1 MQIYFIY
8 SIFNTLFHVLTS
20 SEKALAKDVS
30 VFTLGTFT
38 VRRESVARDTEPG
51 RESIS
56 AGISGKALEIV
67 GLSTSPSPSPS
78 LSALVCGE
86 SAVEAE
92 TSDNFPMLISSS
104 LVVGEDGDRRSDVV
118 LFGRGG
124 TLFQGINC
132 WAGKSLTLIN
142 LLWLLRTALGVRMS
156 LFRSDN
162 SSTRS
167 KVVAVSITA
176 AESG

>member
-38 VRRESVARDTEPG
+38 VRIESVARDTEPG

-56 AGISGKALEIV
+56 AGISGKALEIM
-67 GLSTSPSPSPS
+67 GLSSSPSPS

-86 SAVEAE
+86 SAAEAE

-104 LVVGEDGDRRSDVV
+104 LVVGEDGDSRSDVV
-118 LFGRGG
+118 LFGRGE
-124 TLFQGINC
+124 TLLQGINC

-162 SSTRS
+162 SSTE
-167 KVVAVSITA
+167 VAVSITA

>member
-38 VRRESVARDTEPG
+38 VRIESVARDTEPG

-56 AGISGKALEIV
+56 AGISGTALEIM
-67 GLSTSPSPSPS
+67 GLSSSPS

-86 SAVEAE
+86 SAAEAE

-118 LFGRGG
+118 LFGKGE
-124 TLFQGINC
+124 TLLQGINC

-142 LLWLLRTALGVRMS
+142 LLWLLRTALDVRMS

-162 SSTRS
+162 SSTE
-167 KVVAVSITA
+167 VAVSITA

>member
-1 MQIYFIY
+1 MRI
-8 SIFNTLFHVLTS
+8 
-20 SEKALAKDVS
+20 
-30 VFTLGTFT
+30 
-38 VRRESVARDTEPG
+38 ESVARDTEPG
-51 RESIS
+51 RESTS

-67 GLSTSPSPSPS
+67 GLSSSPSPSPS
-78 LSALVCGE
+78 LVCVE
-86 SAVEAE
+86 SAAEAE
-92 TSDNFPMLISSS
+92 TSDNFPMLISS

-124 TLFQGINC
+124 TLLQGINC

-167 KVVAVSITA
+167 KVAAVSITA